1 MNYLIEILN
10 NNYLFISI
18 MLAIIVLSTVF
29 NMFSI
34 YKFTQIK
41 KRISPDYIK
50 LQLWI
55 INLVFTIVAIP
66 YFMLKELNYFES
78 RIFECKLLYT
88 ITDFIMFVYNNL
100 LTLMAV
106 DRYIFI
112 CTHMSQKL
120 NQILIPFYSIT
131 FIIASTSVIRLFQND
146 CSLSIL
152 KKSQESF
159 LINSYNYFII
169 ILISISMILT
179 FLIYLKIIIYVYK
192 KETKVRNHIEIKLV
206 DFKQNLN
213 KSNKLA
219 EKQFDTISSIKNKSY
234 IRLFKNTKHWKILIV
249 FLKVIKII
257 SIFFLNYLKI
267 LII

>member
-18 MLAIIVLSTVF
+18 MLAIILLSIIF
-29 NMFSI
+29 NIFSI
-34 YKFTQIK
+34 YKFTLIK

-112 CTHMSQKL
+112 CTHISQKL
-120 NQILIPFYSIT
+120 NQILIPFYTIT
-131 FIIASTSVIRLFQND
+131 FIIACTSVIRLFQND
-146 CSLSIL
+146 CSLSLIL
-152 KKSQESF
+152 KTSEESF

-169 ILISISMILT
+169 ILISICMILT

-213 KSNKLA
+213 KSNKQT
-219 EKQFDTISSIKNKSY
+219 EKQFDTIKSIQNKSY
-234 IRLFKNTKHWKILIV
+234 IRLFKNTKHWT
-249 FLKVIKII
+249 
-257 SIFFLNYLKI
+257 I
-267 LII
+267 LIIFIKVI